1 MTQTT
6 ETENDTRPA
15 VESEHGEAPTEATPT
30 DPPDETDPT
39 PEPDTSAA
47 SFDPPETLPPEPPAE
62 SESGSSPPASPET
75 HPESTTQ
82 SPITE
87 PETHPITEPET
98 HPITESET
106 HPIAEPETEPAPEPP
121 PVPDGCF
128 PIASQDLSEPHRGVG
143 YIHNEGVTL
152 PAALPDGSPWRVQ
165 TPAVLIVN
173 THPYEGYHDGAPW
186 YDPTQGGLAQ
196 TDSPNAPDGVVA
208 LSVALTHALRD
219 KGVTVIHLRIP
230 TTPEESSA
238 DLYDRTE
245 AMIRYYCRLY
255 PDIGLILDLRRS
267 AELTETGEIL
277 RTEGRVNGTS
287 TAQLRIGVSGGRDPG
302 ALSRD
307 LAVALALREGLWA
320 ESPSLSRPVSVKSRD
335 GLLSDVSDLRVLTL
349 EMGAAG
355 NTYAEAV
362 RLVPSL
368 ARSLNDILQN
378 FG

>member
-1 MTQTT
+1 MP
-6 ETENDTRPA
+6 PA
-15 VESEHGEAPTEATPT
+15 T
-30 DPPDETDPT
+30 DPET
-39 PEPDTSAA
+39 
-47 SFDPPETLPPEPPAE
+47 PPVT
-62 SESGSSPPASPET
+62 
-75 HPESTTQ
+75 
-82 SPITE
+82 
-87 PETHPITEPET
+87 
-98 HPITESET
+98 
-106 HPIAEPETEPAPEPP
+106 EPETEPTPEPP
-121 PVPDGCF
+121 PIPDGCF
-128 PIASQDLSEPHRGVG
+128 PITSQDLSEPHRGAG
-143 YIHNEGVTL
+143 YIHNEGVSL
-152 PAALPDGSPWRVQ
+152 PAALPNGSPWRVQ
-165 TPAVLIVN
+165 APAVLIVN
-173 THPYEGYHDGAPW
+173 THPYEGYHDGTPW
-186 YDPTQGGLAQ
+186 YDPTSGGLAQ

-208 LSVALTHALRD
+208 LSVALTRALRD

-267 AELTETGEIL
+267 AELTEAGEIL

-320 ESPSLSRPVSVKSRD
+320 ESPSLSRPVSVKNRD
-335 GLLSDVSDLRVLTL
+335 GLLSDASDLRVLTL

-362 RLVPSL
+362 RLVPPL
-368 ARSLNDILQN
+368 ARSLHDILQK